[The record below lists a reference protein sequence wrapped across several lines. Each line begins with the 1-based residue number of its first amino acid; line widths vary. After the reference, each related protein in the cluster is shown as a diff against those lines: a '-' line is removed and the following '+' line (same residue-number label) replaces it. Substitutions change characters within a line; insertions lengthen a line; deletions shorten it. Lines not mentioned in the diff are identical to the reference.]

1 MYVIDQQRELEE
13 VQVNKQVYELEKQLQ
28 LCHEEI
34 EAALQHN
41 KSLMVENEKLRQEVE
56 NLQRQQHHGHS
67 DDTLSVMETTGMTQN
82 V

>member
-1 MYVIDQQRELEE
+1 MYDHQRKLEN
-13 VQVNKQVYELEKQLQ
+13 VNKQEKLELEKQLQ

-41 KSLMVENEKLRQEVE
+41 KSLTVENEKLRQEVE
-56 NLQRQQHHGHS
+56 DLQRQQHHSHS
-67 DDTLSVMETTGMTQN
+67 DDTLADMETTGIAQY

>member
-1 MYVIDQQRELEE
+1 MYDHQRKLEN
-13 VQVNKQVYELEKQLQ
+13 VNKQEKLELEKQLQ

-41 KSLMVENEKLRQEVE
+41 KSLTVENEKLRQEVE
-56 NLQRQQHHGHS
+56 DLQRQHHCHS
-67 DDTLSVMETTGMTQN
+67 DDTLADMETTGIAQY